1 MGSMNMRFYLCFLVL
16 ISFTLCKS
24 SKAQSDTVLLR
35 AYGGVLFE
43 EAAQL
48 IEYSAGGYA
57 MTGTT
62 GSNQSGNSD
71 VFVARFDQDLNCV
84 WSKNFG
90 GSNVEWASSIA
101 NDVNGNL
108 LVCGYTLSFGAGGYD
123 MWVIKVNSDGQLI
136 WQMSYGGP
144 DWDFAKQIIAHPNGG
159 FLICGNTY
167 SYGNGG
173 QDGTLLHIND
183 DGVLLNQRFFGG
195 PNNDSMNDIVAVADG
210 YVSCGHETVDN
221 SMKSRI
227 WRFDTNDNLL
237 WERTDGDSQDRDRQG
252 MAISTEGNQICVV
265 GSVTAS
271 DSYSSFEQVM
281 QLDNTAL
288 LELIDVHDFDYSH
301 LDCAF
306 FDGQVYF
313 TGFRA
318 VWGVELARLV
328 RKRADLLFTG
338 VFEFSGPYLTRFN
351 SVIATS
357 EGLVFSGS
365 YLQNSFQN
373 WQACLLKYTSP
384 NLNAVVGTPQF
395 LPCFSIGVDEETSL
409 ELGYEGQL
417 VNAMGQVVS
426 EHFEWDPT
434 LEYQHISP
442 GVYYVRD
449 KTTGSVRR
457 IWFGN

>member
-43 EAAQL
+43 QAAQL

-101 NDVNGNL
+101 NDSNGNL

-136 WQMSYGGP
+136 WQMTYGGP

-167 SYGNGG
+167 SYGSGG

-183 DGVLLNQRFFGG
+183 DGVLVDQRFFGG
-195 PNNDSMNDIVAVADG
+195 PENDSMNDIVAVADG
-210 YVSCGHETVDN
+210 YVSCGTETVDN

-237 WERTDGDSQDRDRQG
+237 WERTDSDSQDRDRQG
-252 MAISTEGNQICVV
+252 MAISAEGNQICVV

-271 DSYSSFEQVM
+271 DSYSSFEQVL
-281 QLDNTAL
+281 QTDNTSVS
-288 LELIDVHDFDYSH
+288 EEIEEQDFNFTH

-306 FDGQVYF
+306 SDGQVYLI
-313 TGFRA
+313 GFRV
-318 VWGVELARLV
+318 VWGREIARLV
-328 RKRADLLFTG
+328 RKLSNLMYTG
-338 VFEFSGPYLTRFN
+338 TFEYYFPEISRFH
-351 SVIATS
+351 SVIRTS
-357 EGLVFSGS
+357 DGLVFSGS
-365 YLQNSFQN
+365 YQLDPSQN
-373 WQACLLKYTSP
+373 WQVFMLKYTSYTLSEI
-384 NLNAVVGTPQF
+384 NGSPQL
-395 LPCFSIGVDEETSL
+395 LPCFSIGVEEETSL

-426 EHFEWDPT
+426 EHFEWDPKS
-434 LEYQHISP
+434 EYQHISP

-457 IWFGN
+457 IWVGN